1 MNNYQKALI
10 EEHSNLVVL
19 TQKLH
24 DYVYSDSSNNDTR
37 IEFANKCIQLAAMTK
52 YEEALRA
59 RLENA
64 QVIFENGKYFENVA
78 TIEKVIVPPANEG
91 QGSDFD
97 ADGKT
102 GSQNE

>member
-1 MNNYQKALI
+1 MNNYQKALV

-24 DYVYSDSSNNDTR
+24 DYVYSDASNKDNC
-37 IEFANKCIQLAAMTK
+37 IEFANKCIQLRAMK
-52 YEEALRA
+52 NYEEALRA

-64 QVIFENGKYFENVA
+64 KVVFENGKYFENIA
-78 TIEKVIVPPANEG
+78 TIERVIVPPAIEG

-97 ADGKT
+97 VD
-102 GSQNE
+102 NENTTSHE